1 MVEEQKIIKEMY
13 QYAHENNIPIM
24 QEDGLEFLTN
34 YIKENNVKNIL
45 EIGTA
50 IAYSTCRMALLDK
63 DISIT
68 TIERDKERY
77 EEAKK
82 NVASLKLEKQIN
94 LIYGDAETIELA
106 GSYDLIFID
115 AAKAQNEKFFEKF
128 KQNLTSYGTIITD
141 NLNFHGLVAQDEKT
155 IESRNVRGI
164 VRKIKSYINFLKE
177 NTSFTTTFYDIGDGI
192 SVSIPKER

>member
-82 NVASLKLEKQIN
+82 NVASLKL
-94 LIYGDAETIELA
+94 
-106 GSYDLIFID
+106 
-115 AAKAQNEKFFEKF
+115 
-128 KQNLTSYGTIITD
+128 
-141 NLNFHGLVAQDEKT
+141 
-155 IESRNVRGI
+155 
-164 VRKIKSYINFLKE
+164 
-177 NTSFTTTFYDIGDGI
+177 
-192 SVSIPKER
+192 

>member
-63 DISIT
+63 AISIT

-94 LIYGDAETIELA
+94 LICGDAETIELA

-128 KQNLTSYGTIITD
+128 KQNLTSSGTIITD

>member
-1 MVEEQKIIKEMY
+1 MVEAHKIIKEMY
-13 QYAHENNIPIM
+13 QYAHKNNIPIM

-128 KQNLTSYGTIITD
+128 KQNLTSSGTIITD

>member
-128 KQNLTSYGTIITD
+128 KQNLTSSGTIITD

-164 VRKIKSYINFLKE
+164 VRKIKAYINFLKE

-192 SVSIPKER
+192 SLSIPKER